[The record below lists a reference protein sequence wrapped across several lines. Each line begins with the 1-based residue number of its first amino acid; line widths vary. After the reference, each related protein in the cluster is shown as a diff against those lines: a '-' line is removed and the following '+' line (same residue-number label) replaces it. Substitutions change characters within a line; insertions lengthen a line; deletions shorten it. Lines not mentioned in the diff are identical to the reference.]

1 MRGRKALLR
10 PNNTYCIFVDITFGG
25 SILSNLL
32 AGTDKATHFPP
43 PRDRPFKTGEPVR
56 IRGGAN
62 VVCDANGLQG
72 PSDEIESLRD
82 TICQESQDF
91 DDKLSRSQ
99 AG

>member
-10 PNNTYCIFVDITFGG
+10 PRNTYCIFVDITFSG

-32 AGTDKATHFPP
+32 AGTDKATHFSP
-43 PRDRPFKTGEPVR
+43 PRDRAFKTREPEG
-56 IRGGAN
+56 IRSGAN

-72 PSDEIESLRD
+72 PSDETEYLRG